1 MNITVIQP
9 SSGLFNLDLKGVWQY
24 RELLFFLI
32 WRDLKVRYKQA
43 AIGVGWAIIQPL
55 LTMVIF
61 TIIFG
66 QMAKIPSDGIPYPLF
81 SYAALLPWNYFSQA
95 LSRSGG
101 SLVGDANLL
110 SKVYFPRL
118 IIPLATVITPLFDFA
133 ISFFILL
140 IMMAWYGVMPTWG
153 IIALPFFLLFA
164 LMVALAVSLWLAPI
178 NVRFRDVGHAIPFL
192 VQIWMYAS
200 PIVYPVSLVPEKWR
214 ALYGLNP
221 MAGVIEGFRWALLG
235 SKSPNLLL
243 VGVGVLLTSLLLLAG
258 VVFFKWM
265 ERTFADII

>member
-1 MNITVIQP
+1 MNVTVIQA
-9 SSGLFNLDLKGVWQY
+9 SRGLFKIDLEGVWQY
-24 RELLFFLI
+24 RELLFFLV

-66 QMAKIPSDGIPYPLF
+66 TLAKIPSDGIPYPIF

-95 LSRSGG
+95 LTRSGM
-101 SLVGDANLL
+101 SLVGDSNLL
-110 SKVYFPRL
+110 RKVYFPRL
-118 IIPLATVITPLFDFA
+118 IIPFATVITPLFDFV

-140 IMMAWYGVMPTWG
+140 IMMAWYGVTPTWG
-153 IIALPFFLLFA
+153 IIAMPIFLLCA
-164 LMVALAVSLWLAPI
+164 LMLALAISLWLAPL
-178 NVRFRDVGHAIPFL
+178 NVRFRDVGYVIPFM

-214 ALYGLNP
+214 FLYGLNP

-243 VGVGVLLTSLLLLAG
+243 VGISILLTILLMLGG
-258 VVFFKWM
+258 VVFFKRM
-265 ERTFADII
+265 ERTFADVI

>member
-1 MNITVIQP
+1 MDVTVIQP
-9 SSGLFNLDLKGVWQY
+9 SRGLFNLDLKGVWQY
-24 RELLFFLI
+24 RELLFFLV

-55 LTMVIF
+55 LTMIIF

-66 QMAKIPSDGIPYPLF
+66 EMAKIPSDGIPYPIF
-81 SYAALLPWNYFSQA
+81 SYAALLPWNYFAQA
-95 LSRSGG
+95 LTRSSA
-101 SLVGDANLL
+101 SLVGDSNLL
-110 SKVYFPRL
+110 RKVYFPRL
-118 IIPLATVITPLFDFA
+118 IIPLATVVTPLFDFA
-133 ISFFILL
+133 ISFLILL
-140 IMMAWYGVMPTWG
+140 VMMAWYGVAPTWG
-153 IIALPFFLLFA
+153 IAALPVFLLFA
-164 LMVALAVSLWLAPI
+164 LMVALAVSLWLGPI
-178 NVRFRDVGHAIPFL
+178 NVRYRDVGYAIPFL

-214 ALYGLNP
+214 VLYGLNP

-243 VGVGVLLTSLLLLAG
+243 VSVSVLFTLLLLLAG
-258 VVFFKWM
+258 VVFFKRM